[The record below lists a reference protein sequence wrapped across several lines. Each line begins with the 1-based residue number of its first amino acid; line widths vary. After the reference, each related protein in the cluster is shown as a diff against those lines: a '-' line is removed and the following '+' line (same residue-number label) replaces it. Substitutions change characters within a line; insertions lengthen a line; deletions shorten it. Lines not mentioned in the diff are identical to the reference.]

1 MHTILSSIN
10 FVFIKDGPVVF
21 DEIRAEEPVQ
31 VGLEIEEELFVDEE
45 PFTLDI
51 GTIRKS
57 TYNYLYTSMVTSNLT
72 TYMIFDNIRNQI
84 LKTHKVPKF
93 AYSIILEPRLSER
106 QMTFWKDLD
115 CPGQVSW
122 EKIHLNNFKCT
133 ISMRIRSFYFKLF
146 HRAIGLNDFLYKI
159 KRKDSPNCSLCKA
172 APETYV
178 HLFI

>member
-57 TYNYLYTSMVTSNLT
+57 TYKDLYT
-72 TYMIFDNIRNQI
+72 
-84 LKTHKVPKF
+84 
-93 AYSIILEPRLSER
+93 
-106 QMTFWKDLD
+106 
-115 CPGQVSW
+115 
-122 EKIHLNNFKCT
+122 
-133 ISMRIRSFYFKLF
+133 
-146 HRAIGLNDFLYKI
+146 
-159 KRKDSPNCSLCKA
+159 
-172 APETYV
+172 
-178 HLFI
+178 